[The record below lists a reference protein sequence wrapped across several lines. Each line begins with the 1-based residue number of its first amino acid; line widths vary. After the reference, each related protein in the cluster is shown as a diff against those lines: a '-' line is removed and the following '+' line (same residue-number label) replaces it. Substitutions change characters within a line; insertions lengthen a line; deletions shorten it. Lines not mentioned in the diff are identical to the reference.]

1 MNQPSSTVGAARHH
15 VYILTCADGTL
26 YTGYTT
32 NPLRRLGQHNSG
44 RASKY
49 TRGRLPARLSYLESS
64 ATKGSALRRELVIK
78 RMSRRAKLL
87 LCAQYNP
94 SQGLSLR

>member
-1 MNQPSSTVGAARHH
+1 MGESHDVVKHYL
-15 VYILTCADGTL
+15 YILSCADGTL

-32 NPLRRLGQHNSG
+32 DPARRLRQHNSG

-49 TRGRLPARLSYLESS
+49 TRSRLPVRLSYLEPANSK
-64 ATKGSALRRELVIK
+64 AQGLRRELRIK

-87 LCAQYNP
+87 LCSRYALKRAH
-94 SQGLSLR
+94 SSR